1 MNRTKVMI
9 TADAPVTLDSEWY
22 PRGPL
27 QTQFVGSGDGIV
39 FNLSVKEKEIHGYTM
54 EKLAEN
60 MHRMIA
66 DLRNDGH
73 IIDAQVIETQM
84 MRRATS
90 I

>member
-1 MNRTKVMI
+1 MNKVY
-9 TADAPVTLDSEWY
+9 TVAPVTLESEWY

-27 QTQFVGSGDGIV
+27 HTQFVGSGDGV
-39 FNLSVKEKEIHGYTM
+39 AFNLSVKEREIHGYTM

-60 MHRMIA
+60 MHRMIE
-66 DLRNDGH
+66 DLRQDGH
-73 IIDAQVIETQM
+73 IIDAQVIETRV

>member
-1 MNRTKVMI
+1 MNTVYAI
-9 TADAPVTLDSEWY
+9 VPITLDSEWY
-22 PRGPL
+22 PRGQL
-27 QTQFVGSGDGIV
+27 HTQFVGSGDGIA

-54 EKLAEN
+54 EKLKEN

-66 DLRNDGH
+66 DLRKDGH
-73 IIDAQVIETQM
+73 IIDAQIIETQM